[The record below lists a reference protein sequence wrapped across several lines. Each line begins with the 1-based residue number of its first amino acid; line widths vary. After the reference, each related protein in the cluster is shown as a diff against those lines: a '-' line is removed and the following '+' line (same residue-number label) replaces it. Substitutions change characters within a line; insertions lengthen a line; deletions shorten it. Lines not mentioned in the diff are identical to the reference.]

1 MSPGPS
7 AISTIHGPRGSVVGC
22 LVCCATLREQ
32 DQCFSTPTP
41 GLQGGYLLKC
51 LGIGEHQKHI
61 NVMPYLI
68 STNN

>member
-7 AISTIHGPRGSVVGC
+7 AISTIHGPRGSVHVGC
-22 LVCCATLREQ
+22 FVCCATLKEQ

-41 GLQGGYLLKC
+41 GLQGY

-61 NVMPYLI
+61 NVMSYLMP
-68 STNN
+68 TNN